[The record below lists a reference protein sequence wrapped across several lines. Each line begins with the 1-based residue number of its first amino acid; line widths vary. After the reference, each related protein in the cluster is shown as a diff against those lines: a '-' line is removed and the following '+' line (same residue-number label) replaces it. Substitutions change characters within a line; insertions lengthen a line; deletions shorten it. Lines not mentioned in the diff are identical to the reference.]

1 MLRRKM
7 NKKQSVL
14 SVLVVL
20 LTIFCTSIFVQAA
33 PVPGYEKAAFEKHGV
48 FYNATATYP
57 KITDKQLSPD
67 VRQKINNEIEQYVH
81 KLMNDDLKTFIKND
95 SQYTKEEIKKIA
107 WINSLDIT
115 FKVIRFDD
123 HFISMRFEKYRFDG
137 GAHGVTD
144 VYGFNYDIKR
154 MSLVRLADLFEP
166 GTDYLR
172 QLSDYCIK
180 DLKRQLKPKPGTE
193 SWIMEGAAPK
203 EERFKEFAI
212 GKNNL
217 MIYFSEGQVDAYV
230 AGTQK
235 VKIPFSKLTGVR
247 KLVGLVS
254 TEDKAAE
261 NNSSKVRV
269 SGDVTITTVDR
280 KGF

>member
-1 MLRRKM
+1 M
-7 NKKQSVL
+7 NKKQSIL

-20 LTIFCTSIFVQAA
+20 LTIFCTSILAQAA
-33 PVPGYEKAAFEKHGV
+33 PALGYEKTAFEKHGA
-48 FYNATATYP
+48 FYNATGTYP

-154 MSLVRLADLFEP
+154 MSLIRLADLFEP
-166 GTDYLR
+166 GTNYLR

-203 EERFKEFAI
+203 EERLKEFAI

-217 MIYFSEGQVDAYV
+217 MIYFSEGQVDAYTV
-230 AGTQK
+230 GTQK
-235 VKIPFSKLTGVR
+235 VKIPFSRLIGLR
-247 KLVGLVS
+247 KLFAPVS
-254 TEDKAAE
+254 TEDKTTK
-261 NNSSKVRV
+261 NNSGNVRV
-269 SGDVTITTVDR
+269 SGDVTVSTINR